1 MKKDSP
7 AGRSGSGS
15 RAKSNGRFRRGFV
28 GIRENGRYND
38 KSISMIILLPFTAVA
53 VMGMLFLGVTLYQQ
67 FANRT
72 EDMTITST
80 RQLLTQ
86 TSVNLE
92 SYLRSMRRISDT
104 MSYDVIKDKDLA
116 DDTVDNEMNVLYEAN
131 KDDLVSCAL
140 YSADGDLI
148 SATPVSIE
156 RANNNITKQ
165 EWFVSAQDQIENLH
179 FSTPHV
185 QNLFDDPTYRYY
197 WVISLSRAVEL
208 TDNGRNSLGVLI
220 VDMNYDTIRR
230 MQENVNDVSSE
241 QYVYLCDDTGRIIYH
256 PRQMQIASGLY
267 KENNLEDVKY
277 EDGSHE
283 ERFDGRKRIVVVD
296 TVSYTGWK
304 LVSVIPVE
312 SFRMS
317 MVSMKYLVIMLV
329 SLALLIIIVMNR
341 LISNRVAYPIIAL
354 NDSVKDMEAGDGNSR
369 IYIGGSSE
377 VRHLGNTLQ
386 QSFDRNRQLMKDVV
400 QKQEEKRKAE
410 LDVLQSQINPHFLYN
425 TLDSIVWMIEGER
438 YKEAVFMI
446 TQLASLF
453 RISLSKGRTII
464 PISDELKHAQNY
476 MNIQKTRFKNS
487 FTVSFDIDEEINDYS
502 IVKLVVQPIL
512 ENAVYYGV
520 KDMDDEGR
528 ITVTGHKEENDIY
541 IEVRDNGFGMIQDV
555 ADQLLVDDNRVHKQG
570 SGVGLINVH
579 RRIQLRYG
587 QQYGLIIVTEPDE
600 GMSVTIHIPAIKYS
614 DGQQEVENDEK

>member
-1 MKKDSP
+1 MKKDLF
-7 AGRSGSGS
+7 
-15 RAKSNGRFRRGFV
+15 AKKIKDIGKHT
-28 GIRENGRYND
+28 D
-38 KSISMIILLPFTAVA
+38 KNISMIILIPFTIVA
-53 VMGMLFLGVTLYQQ
+53 VLGMLFLAVILYQR

-80 RQLLTQ
+80 RQLLDQ

-92 SYLRSMRRISDT
+92 DYLRNMRRISDT

-116 DDTVDNEMNVLYEAN
+116 DDTIDNEMNVLYEAN

-140 YSADGDLI
+140 YSSEGKLI

-156 RANNNITKQ
+156 RKNNDIKDQ
-165 EWFVSAQDQIENLH
+165 EWFVEAQDQIENLH

-197 WVISLSRAVEL
+197 WVISLSSAVEL
-208 TDNGRNSLGVLI
+208 TDNGRNSLGVLL

-230 MQENVNDVSSE
+230 MLENVNDVSSE

-256 PRQMQIASGLY
+256 PRQMQIASGMY

-283 ERFDGRKRIVVVD
+283 ERFEGKKRIVVVD

-304 LVSVIPVE
+304 LISVIPVE
-312 SFRMS
+312 SFRMG
-317 MVSMKYLVIMLV
+317 MISMKYFVIMLV
-329 SLALLIIIVMNR
+329 SLAFLIILVMNR

-354 NDSVKDMEAGDGNSR
+354 NDSVKNMEEGDEGSR
-369 IYIGGSSE
+369 LYIGGSSE

-425 TLDSIVWMIEGER
+425 TLDSIVWMIEGEK

-453 RISLSKGRTII
+453 RISLSRGKTII
-464 PISDELKHAQNY
+464 PIADELQHAENY

-487 FTVSFDIDEEINDYS
+487 FTVSFEIDEEIKEYS

-520 KDMDDEGR
+520 KDMDDEGM
-528 ITVTGHKEENDIY
+528 ITVRGHLEDNDIY
-541 IEVRDNGFGMIQDV
+541 IEVSDNGFGMQQEM

-579 RRIQLRYG
+579 RRLQLRYG

-600 GMSVTIHIPAIKYS
+600 GMKVTIHIPAIIYKE
-614 DGQQEVENDEK
+614 GMQEADSDEK

>member
-1 MKKDSP
+1 MKKDLF
-7 AGRSGSGS
+7 
-15 RAKSNGRFRRGFV
+15 AKKIKDIGKHT
-28 GIRENGRYND
+28 D
-38 KSISMIILLPFTAVA
+38 KNISMIILIPFTIVA
-53 VMGMLFLGVTLYQQ
+53 VLGMLFLAVILYQR

-80 RQLLTQ
+80 RQLLDQ

-92 SYLRSMRRISDT
+92 DYLRNMRRISDT

-116 DDTVDNEMNVLYEAN
+116 DDTIDNEMNVLYEAN

-140 YSADGDLI
+140 YSSEGKLI

-156 RANNNITKQ
+156 RKNNDIKDQ
-165 EWFVSAQDQIENLH
+165 EWFVEAQDQIENLH

-185 QNLFDDPTYRYY
+185 QNLFDDPTYRYS
-197 WVISLSRAVEL
+197 WVISLSSAVEL
-208 TDNGRNSLGVLI
+208 TDNGRNSLGVLL

-230 MQENVNDVSSE
+230 MLENVNDVSSE

-256 PRQMQIASGLY
+256 PRQMQIASGMY

-283 ERFDGRKRIVVVD
+283 ERFEGKKRIVVVD

-304 LVSVIPVE
+304 LISVIPVE
-312 SFRMS
+312 SFRMG
-317 MVSMKYLVIMLV
+317 MISMKYFVIMLV
-329 SLALLIIIVMNR
+329 SLAFLIILVMNR

-354 NDSVKDMEAGDGNSR
+354 NDSVKNMEEGDEGSR
-369 IYIGGSSE
+369 LYIGGSSE

-425 TLDSIVWMIEGER
+425 TLDSIVWMIEGEK

-453 RISLSKGRTII
+453 RISLSRGKTII
-464 PISDELKHAQNY
+464 PIADELQHAENY

-487 FTVSFDIDEEINDYS
+487 FTVSFEIDEEIKEYS

-520 KDMDDEGR
+520 KDMDDEGM
-528 ITVTGHKEENDIY
+528 ITVRGHLEDNDIY
-541 IEVRDNGFGMIQDV
+541 IEVSDNGFGMQQEM

-579 RRIQLRYG
+579 RRLQLRYG

-600 GMSVTIHIPAIKYS
+600 GMKVTIHIPAIIYKE
-614 DGQQEVENDEK
+614 GMQEADSDEK

>member
-1 MKKDSP
+1 MKKDLF
-7 AGRSGSGS
+7 
-15 RAKSNGRFRRGFV
+15 AKKIKDIGKHT
-28 GIRENGRYND
+28 D
-38 KSISMIILLPFTAVA
+38 KNISMIILIPFTIVA
-53 VMGMLFLGVTLYQQ
+53 VLGMLFLAVILYQR

-80 RQLLTQ
+80 RQLLDQ

-92 SYLRSMRRISDT
+92 DYLRNMRRISDT

-116 DDTVDNEMNVLYEAN
+116 DDTIDNEMNVLYEAN

-140 YSADGDLI
+140 YSSEGKLI

-156 RANNNITKQ
+156 RKNNNIKDQ
-165 EWFVSAQDQIENLH
+165 EWFVEAQDQIENLH

-197 WVISLSRAVEL
+197 WVISLSSAVEL
-208 TDNGRNSLGVLI
+208 TDNGRNSLGVLL

-230 MQENVNDVSSE
+230 MLENVNDVSSE

-256 PRQMQIASGLY
+256 PRQMQIASGMY

-283 ERFDGRKRIVVVD
+283 ERFEGKKRIVVVD

-304 LVSVIPVE
+304 LISVIPVE
-312 SFRMS
+312 SFRMG
-317 MVSMKYLVIMLV
+317 MISMKYFVIMLV
-329 SLALLIIIVMNR
+329 SLAFLIILVMNR

-354 NDSVKDMEAGDGNSR
+354 NDSVKNMEEGDEGSR
-369 IYIGGSSE
+369 LYIGGSSE

-425 TLDSIVWMIEGER
+425 TLDSIVWMIEGEK

-453 RISLSKGRTII
+453 RISLSRGKTII
-464 PISDELKHAQNY
+464 PIADELQHAENY

-487 FTVSFDIDEEINDYS
+487 FTVSFEIDEEIKEYS

-520 KDMDDEGR
+520 KDMDDEGM
-528 ITVTGHKEENDIY
+528 ITVRGHLEDNDIY
-541 IEVRDNGFGMIQDV
+541 IEVSDNGFGMQQEM

-579 RRIQLRYG
+579 RRLQLRYG

-600 GMSVTIHIPAIKYS
+600 GMKVTIHIPAIIYKEGMREADS
-614 DGQQEVENDEK
+614 DEK

>member
-1 MKKDSP
+1 MKKDLF
-7 AGRSGSGS
+7 
-15 RAKSNGRFRRGFV
+15 AKKIKDIGKHT
-28 GIRENGRYND
+28 D
-38 KSISMIILLPFTAVA
+38 KNISMIILIPFTIVA
-53 VMGMLFLGVTLYQQ
+53 VLGMLFLAVILYQR
-67 FANRT
+67 FANRA
-72 EDMTITST
+72 EDMTIAST
-80 RQLLTQ
+80 RQLLDQ

-92 SYLRSMRRISDT
+92 DYLRNMRRISDT

-116 DDTVDNEMNVLYEAN
+116 DDTIDNEMNVLYEAN

-140 YSADGDLI
+140 YSSEGKLI

-156 RANNNITKQ
+156 RKNNNIKDQ
-165 EWFVSAQDQIENLH
+165 EWFVEAQDQIENLH

-197 WVISLSRAVEL
+197 WVISLSSAVEL
-208 TDNGRNSLGVLI
+208 TDNGRNSLGVLL

-230 MQENVNDVSSE
+230 MLENVNDVSSE

-256 PRQMQIASGLY
+256 PRQMQIASGMY

-283 ERFDGRKRIVVVD
+283 ERFEGKKRIVVVD

-304 LVSVIPVE
+304 LISVIPVE
-312 SFRMS
+312 SFRMG
-317 MVSMKYLVIMLV
+317 MVSMKYFVIMLV
-329 SLALLIIIVMNR
+329 SLAFLIILVMNR

-354 NDSVKDMEAGDGNSR
+354 NDSVKNMEEGDEGSR
-369 IYIGGSSE
+369 LYIGGSSE

-425 TLDSIVWMIEGER
+425 TLGSIVWIIEGEK

-453 RISLSKGRTII
+453 RISLSRGKTII
-464 PISDELKHAQNY
+464 PIADELQHAENY

-487 FTVSFDIDEEINDYS
+487 FTVSFEIDEEIKEYS

-520 KDMDDEGR
+520 KDMDDEGM
-528 ITVTGHKEENDIY
+528 ITVRGHLEGSDIY
-541 IEVRDNGFGMIQDV
+541 IEVSDNGFGMQQEM

-579 RRIQLRYG
+579 RRLQLRYG

-600 GMSVTIHIPAIKYS
+600 GMKVTIHIPAIIYKE
-614 DGQQEVENDEK
+614 GMQEADSDEK

>member
-1 MKKDSP
+1 MKKDLF
-7 AGRSGSGS
+7 
-15 RAKSNGRFRRGFV
+15 AKKIKDIGKHT
-28 GIRENGRYND
+28 D
-38 KSISMIILLPFTAVA
+38 KNISMIILIPFTIVA
-53 VMGMLFLGVTLYQQ
+53 VLGMLFLAVILYQR

-80 RQLLTQ
+80 RQLLDQ

-92 SYLRSMRRISDT
+92 DYLRNMRRISDT

-116 DDTVDNEMNVLYEAN
+116 DDTIDNEMNVLYEAN

-140 YSADGDLI
+140 YSSEGKLI

-156 RANNNITKQ
+156 RKNNDIKDQ
-165 EWFVSAQDQIENLH
+165 EWFVEAQDQIENLH

-197 WVISLSRAVEL
+197 WVISLSSAVEL
-208 TDNGRNSLGVLI
+208 TDNGRNSLGVLL

-230 MQENVNDVSSE
+230 MLENVNDVSSE

-256 PRQMQIASGLY
+256 PRQMQIASGMY

-283 ERFDGRKRIVVVD
+283 ERFEGKKRIVVVD

-304 LVSVIPVE
+304 LISVIPVE
-312 SFRMS
+312 SFRMG
-317 MVSMKYLVIMLV
+317 MISMKYFVIMLV
-329 SLALLIIIVMNR
+329 SLAFLIILVMNR

-354 NDSVKDMEAGDGNSR
+354 NDSVKNMEEGDEGSR
-369 IYIGGSSE
+369 LYIGGSSE

-425 TLDSIVWMIEGER
+425 TLDSIVWMI
-438 YKEAVFMI
+438 
-446 TQLASLF
+446 
-453 RISLSKGRTII
+453 
-464 PISDELKHAQNY
+464 
-476 MNIQKTRFKNS
+476 
-487 FTVSFDIDEEINDYS
+487 
-502 IVKLVVQPIL
+502 
-512 ENAVYYGV
+512 
-520 KDMDDEGR
+520 
-528 ITVTGHKEENDIY
+528 
-541 IEVRDNGFGMIQDV
+541 
-555 ADQLLVDDNRVHKQG
+555 
-570 SGVGLINVH
+570 
-579 RRIQLRYG
+579 
-587 QQYGLIIVTEPDE
+587 
-600 GMSVTIHIPAIKYS
+600 
-614 DGQQEVENDEK
+614 